1 MVSVAPL
8 RLHYFYD
15 PLCGWCY
22 GASPLLLAAAGLPEI
37 ELLLHG
43 GGMLSA
49 PHNRRVNMEWRGYVM
64 PHDRRI
70 AAISGQPFGD
80 AYYEGLLRSEAW
92 LDSTPPIAAILAAPE
107 LDIAPQRMLAAV
119 QAGHY
124 LHGLEIAD
132 PAVLAGIAAEL
143 GADAGRFA
151 DAYAAALERSATHI
165 AHSRQLMNQLELRGF
180 PSAVLERDGR
190 FEQLDLGAY
199 LGRPE
204 AFRQSLQQNGAA
216 RAETGQAPQ
225 CGLDGC

>member
-1 MVSVAPL
+1 
-8 RLHYFYD
+8 
-15 PLCGWCY
+15 
-22 GASPLLLAAAGLPEI
+22 
-37 ELLLHG
+37 
-43 GGMLSA
+43 MLSA
-49 PHNRRVNMEWRGYVM
+49 PHNRHVNMEWRGYVM

-80 AYYEGLLRSEAW
+80 AYYEGLLRSEAR
-92 LDSTPPIAAILAAPE
+92 LDSTAHRRHPGRAQTGHCATAH
-107 LDIAPQRMLAAV
+107 
-119 QAGHY
+119 AGRRASRP
-124 LHGLEIAD
+124 LPARPGNRR

-165 AHSRQLMNQLELRGF
+165 AHSRQLMNRLELRGF
-180 PSAVLERDGR
+180 PSAVLEQDGR

-204 AFRQSLQQNGAA
+204 AFRQYLQQNGAA
-216 RAETGQAPQ
+216 HAETGQAPQ